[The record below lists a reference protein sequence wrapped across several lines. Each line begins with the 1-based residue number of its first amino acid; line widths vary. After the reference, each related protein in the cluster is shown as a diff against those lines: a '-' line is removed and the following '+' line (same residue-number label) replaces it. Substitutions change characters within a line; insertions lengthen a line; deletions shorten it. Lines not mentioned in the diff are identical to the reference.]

1 MKNNLHKA
9 FTLVELIVVITI
21 LAILATVAFISFQW
35 YATDSRDTKRMA
47 DIATISK
54 GLQAY
59 VALNSILPEPSELK
73 TKVNFNGSLLL
84 TQWYAGISVLN
95 TLSVSEI
102 QDPVDETFYT
112 YSTNAD
118 NTKFQ
123 LVGFLENSQI
133 VNNFLENNIFA
144 DYSNRTIYTVGQ
156 NVWIIL
162 NDTNTPI
169 QDSWNTTVEL
179 EDNLTLYKA
188 ILNKR
193 NIVTESGS
201 TLKTKIVWAQE
212 NRYGW
217 RAFDPNCKIEDIKI
231 WDQVWAGCNSTLGD
245 WFEWW
250 EDAGVLNCNISD
262 SWNVS
267 DCPAESSIM
276 ASNVNASESFTKTN
290 EHWDTE
296 VDNIY
301 GKFYGVSEFSS
312 ACPAGWSVPT
322 HWDFLA
328 LESHLWCS
336 DSENTWFRC
345 DGLGWNNN
353 ISKNKSNNLVKAL
366 SLPLSWWKNPSG
378 SYALRWTIWAYAS
391 ETSLESNKI
400 TIRSFLDTNS
410 SINFTNIPDNWK
422 FSVRCIKN

>member
-1 MKNNLHKA
+1 MKNNFNKA

-21 LAILATVAFISFQW
+21 LSVLATVAFISFQW

-73 TKVNFNGSLLL
+73 TKINFNGNLLL

-95 TLSVSEI
+95 TLRVSEI

-123 LVGFLENSQI
+123 LVGFLENSQT
-133 VNNFLENNIFA
+133 VNNFLQNNIFA
-144 DYSNRTIYTVGQ
+144 DYSHRTIYTVGQ

-169 QDSWNTTVEL
+169 QDSWNTAVEL
-179 EDNLTLYKA
+179 EDNITLYTA

-193 NIVTESGS
+193 NIITESGS

-217 RAFDPNCKIEDIKI
+217 RAFDPNCKVEDIKI
-231 WDQVWAGCNSTLGD
+231 WDQVWAGCNSTLWD

-250 EDAGVLNCNISD
+250 ENGSVQNCFITNAWIASE
-262 SWNVS
+262 
-267 DCPAESSIM
+267 CPAESSIM
-276 ASNVNASESFTKTN
+276 ASNVNASESFRKTN
-290 EHWDTE
+290 EHWDKE

-301 GKFYGVSEFSS
+301 GKFYGTSEFSS
-312 ACPAGWSVPT
+312 ACPAGWSVPS
-322 HWDFLA
+322 HWDFLE
-328 LESHLWCS
+328 LENELWCT
-336 DSENTWFRC
+336 DSASTWWRC
-345 DGLGWNNN
+345 DWLGWNNN
-353 ISKNKSNNLVKAL
+353 ISKNKDNNVVKAL
-366 SLPLSWWKNPSG
+366 QIPLSWWKNAWG
-378 SYALRWTIWAYAS
+378 SYATRWSLWLYAS
-391 ETSLESNKI
+391 KTSLESWKI
-400 TIRSFLDTNS
+400 TVRSFSYNAST
-410 SINFTNIPDNWK
+410 INNVSVADSWK
-422 FSVRCIKN
+422 FSVRCIKD